1 MGAQL
6 KEGSD
11 AEVSAPQGEPLA
23 REPAAK
29 VLVFE
34 RVRTD
39 ARRKWL
45 LGAAGVAVAVAVGAA
60 LWMSRASAPKAITP
74 LADRTSMPLVSVMTP
89 GVQPVATQVTFTG
102 TIQARH
108 ELPIGNSGDTGRIV
122 AVYVQVG
129 DRVRQG
135 QLLAKLDDS
144 VLAPQV
150 AQLTAALEQAR
161 AQAALSA
168 AEYKRGIAV
177 GPAGGL
183 SAQDIEKLQ
192 AASIMD
198 AANIKVVAAQL
209 AVMRAKLALTRIVA
223 PVDGVVLTRNAEVGQ
238 IAGSGGPALFEI
250 EDAGQVEMIGQVAEQ
265 DMANLEVG
273 QSAAVYLV
281 GNPRPFEGRI
291 WLLGAVIDPQSR
303 LGEVRI
309 ALTPSS
315 ALRPGAFAH
324 GMVTLAR
331 ARRPVLPQTA
341 VMADNGG
348 SYVYVVDRDDQVQRR
363 AVQVGSVVPAG
374 VVIAQGLSGRE
385 QVVTMDGGF
394 LHSGEKVTV
403 ARMADPQS

>member
-1 MGAQL
+1 MGAQP
-6 KEGSD
+6 KE
-11 AEVSAPQGEPLA
+11 EPDVKVLA
-23 REPAAK
+23 RQREPDAK

-34 RVRTD
+34 PVRTN
-39 ARRKWL
+39 AHRKWV
-45 LGAAGVAVAVAVGAA
+45 LGAAGVVVAIAVAAA
-60 LWMSRASAPKAITP
+60 LWMSRASAPKAIVP
-74 LADRTSMPLVSVMTP
+74 LADRTSIPLVSVMTP

-102 TIQARH
+102 AIQARH

-168 AEYKRGIAV
+168 AEYKRGVAV

-209 AVMRAKLALTRIVA
+209 AVMRAKLALTHIVA
-223 PVDGVVLTRNAEVGQ
+223 PVAGIVLTRNAEVGQ
-238 IAGSGGPALFEI
+238 IASSGGPALFEI

-265 DMANLEVG
+265 DMADLKVG
-273 QSAAVYLV
+273 QAAGVSLIGY
-281 GNPRPFEGRI
+281 PQPFQGHI
-291 WLLGAVIDPQSR
+291 WLLGAVIDPQTR

-309 ALTPSS
+309 ALAPNP
-315 ALRPGAFAH
+315 ALRPGAFARAS
-324 GMVTLAR
+324 VTLAR
-331 ARRPVLPQTA
+331 AERPVLPQTA
-341 VMADNGG
+341 VMADNSG
-348 SYVYVVDRDDQVQRR
+348 SYVYVVGRGNQVQRR
-363 AVQVGSVVPAG
+363 AVAVGSVVPAG
-374 VVIAQGLSGRE
+374 VVIARGLSGRE

-394 LHSGEKVTV
+394 LHSGERVTV
-403 ARMADPQS
+403 ARTVDPQS

>member
-6 KEGSD
+6 QEES
-11 AEVSAPQGEPLA
+11 E
-23 REPAAK
+23 AK

-34 RVRTD
+34 PARGTS
-39 ARRKWL
+39 RRKWL
-45 LGAAGVAVAVAVGAA
+45 LGAAGIAVAIAVAAA
-60 LWMSRASAPKAITP
+60 LWMSKASAPKTLVP
-74 LADRTSMPLVSVMTP
+74 LASRTSIPLVSVVTP
-89 GVQPVATQVTFTG
+89 GVQPVAAEVTFTG
-102 TIQARH
+102 TIEARH

-129 DRVRQG
+129 DHVRRG

-150 AQLTAALEQAR
+150 AQLSAALDQAR

-168 AEYKRGIAV
+168 AEYHRGAEV

-223 PVDGVVLTRNAEVGQ
+223 PVDGIVLTRNAEVGQ
-238 IAGSGGPALFEI
+238 IAGSGGQALFNL
-250 EDAGQVEMIGQVAEQ
+250 EDAGQVEMIGQLAEQ
-265 DMANLEVG
+265 DMADLKVG
-273 QSAAVYLV
+273 QSASVYLI
-281 GNPRPFEGRI
+281 GNPRPFVGRI

-309 ALTPSS
+309 ALTPDP
-315 ALRPGAFAH
+315 ALRPGAFARST
-324 GMVTLAR
+324 VTLAR
-331 ARRPVLPQTA
+331 AERPVLPQTA
-341 VMADNGG
+341 VMADNSG
-348 SYVYVVDRDDQVQRR
+348 SYVYIVGRNGQVQRR
-363 AVQVGSVVPAG
+363 TVRVGSVIPTG
-374 VVIAQGLSGRE
+374 VVIANGLSGRE
-385 QVVTMDGGF
+385 HVVAMDGGF
-394 LHSGEKVTV
+394 LHDGEKVSVTP
-403 ARMADPQS
+403 AGAPQS